1 MTSHLSRLL
10 LPLVAVIALAGCD
23 SNPAPFGLRGAAAGI
38 RSCFMRTL
46 AAAPAPRPMCGGPA
60 LDECAQQLCGC
71 EGTTIIGCG
80 VTTQPF
86 ASRGPCS
93 DAGATDGA

>member
-1 MTSHLSRLL
+1 MTIHLSRLL
-10 LPLVAVIALAGCD
+10 LPLVVVVALGGCD
-23 SNPAPFGLRGAAAGI
+23 SAPFGPVLRCPGDQILLYADPGCGAAA
-38 RSCFMRTL
+38 
-46 AAAPAPRPMCGGPA
+46 APMCGGPA
-60 LDECAQQLCGC
+60 LDACAQEFCGC
-71 EGTTIIGCG
+71 EGTTVIGCG

>member
-1 MTSHLSRLL
+1 MTRNLSRLL

-23 SNPAPFGLRGAAAGI
+23 SNTAPFGPVRRCPGDQILLYADPGCGASAA
-38 RSCFMRTL
+38 
-46 AAAPAPRPMCGGPA
+46 PMCGGPA
-60 LDECAQQLCGC
+60 LDECAQEFCGC

>member
-1 MTSHLSRLL
+1 MTRNLNRVLL
-10 LPLVAVIALAGCD
+10 QLALVVALAGCD
-23 SNPAPFGLRGAAAGI
+23 SNTDPNGGCPGDQILLYADPGCGAAA
-38 RSCFMRTL
+38 
-46 AAAPAPRPMCGGPA
+46 APMCGGPA
-60 LDECAQQLCGC
+60 IDACAEQLCGC

-80 VTTQPF
+80 VATQPF